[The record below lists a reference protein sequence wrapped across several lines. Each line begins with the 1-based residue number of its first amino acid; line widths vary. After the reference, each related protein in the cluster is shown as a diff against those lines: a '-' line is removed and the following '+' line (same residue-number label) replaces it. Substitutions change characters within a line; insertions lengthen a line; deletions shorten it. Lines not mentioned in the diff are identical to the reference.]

1 MLEEKTKEESRGR
14 VAHSRETTNVAG
26 PRRGQGGDEDAE
38 QQQQRGEDETDRRV
52 TRAEVLDPRGG
63 ARATQGEAGSARGG
77 GASVRGMRGPRQRS
91 SRLGSVGLEILFSL
105 QRNRDPL

>member
-26 PRRGQGGDEDAE
+26 PRRGQGGDQDAE
-38 QQQQRGEDETDRRV
+38 QQQQRGEDETGRRV
-52 TRAEVLDPRGG
+52 TRAGVLDPRGG
-63 ARATQGEAGSARGG
+63 ARAAQGEAGSARGG

>member
-38 QQQQRGEDETDRRV
+38 QQQQRGEDETGRRV

-63 ARATQGEAGSARGG
+63 ARAPQGEAGSARGG
-77 GASVRGMRGPRQRS
+77 GASIRGMRGPRQRS

>member
-1 MLEEKTKEESRGR
+1 MLEEKAKEESRGR

-26 PRRGQGGDEDAE
+26 PRRGQGDDRDAE

-63 ARATQGEAGSARGG
+63 ARAAQGEAGSPRGG